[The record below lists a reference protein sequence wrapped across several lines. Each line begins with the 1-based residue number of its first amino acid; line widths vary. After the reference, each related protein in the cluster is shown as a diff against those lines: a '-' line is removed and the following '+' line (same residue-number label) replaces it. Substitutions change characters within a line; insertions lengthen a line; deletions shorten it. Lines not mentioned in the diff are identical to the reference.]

1 MNPEKDNLEVILFS
15 NSSHR
20 FAHPF
25 YNKRIV
31 FTGALSTM
39 TRSEA
44 SRKVRSFG
52 GILQGAVTRETDFV
66 ILGDKRR
73 GKSSKQLKAEQL
85 ISLGEDIQILLE
97 DDFIW
102 VLSIVNG

>member
-1 MNPEKDNLEVILFS
+1 
-15 NSSHR
+15 
-20 FAHPF
+20 
-25 YNKRIV
+25 
-31 FTGALSTM
+31 
-39 TRSEA
+39 
-44 SRKVRSFG
+44 
-52 GILQGAVTRETDFV
+52 V

-97 DDFIW
+97 DDLIW